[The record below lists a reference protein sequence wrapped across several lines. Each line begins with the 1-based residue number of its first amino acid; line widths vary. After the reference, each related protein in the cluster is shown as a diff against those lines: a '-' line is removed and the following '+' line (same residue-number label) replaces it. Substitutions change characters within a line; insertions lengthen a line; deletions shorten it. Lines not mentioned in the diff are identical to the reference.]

1 MKLLVAADG
10 SGQVHD
16 AALPAVSK
24 LIGDLDQ
31 DVEVHV
37 LHVVHAASE
46 AWSDE
51 ELKQV
56 IAERTHELE
65 ALLAAS
71 DIATTLLV
79 ETLPYGGKVDH
90 YICLRAGDLEVDA
103 VVVTS
108 RRATGV
114 MAGLLGS
121 VAQGVL
127 SDSPVP
133 VLVVRPSD
141 DDGAANED
149 EAVAERD

>member
-10 SGQVHD
+10 SGQVRD

-24 LIGDLDQ
+24 LIRDLDA
-31 DVEVHV
+31 EVYV

-56 IAERTHELE
+56 IAERTHDLE
-65 ALLAAS
+65 ALLVDA

-108 RRATGV
+108 RHATGL
-114 MAGLLGS
+114 MRGLFGS

-127 SDSPVP
+127 KESPVP
-133 VLVVRPSD
+133 VLVVRPGD
-141 DDGAANED
+141 DED
-149 EAVAERD
+149 EADEGD